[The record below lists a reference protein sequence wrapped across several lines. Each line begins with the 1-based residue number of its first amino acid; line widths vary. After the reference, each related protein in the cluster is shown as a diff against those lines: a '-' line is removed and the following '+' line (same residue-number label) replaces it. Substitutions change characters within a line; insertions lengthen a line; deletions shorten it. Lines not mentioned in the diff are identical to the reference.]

1 MKTTKLLTLAAL
13 SLALAS
19 CAAPSGNTGGEKRSD
34 IHTMSRQTL
43 NELYSTKPE
52 ARQLVANSAGYA
64 VFNQIDTKILTAG
77 TANGYGLAVNKASGK
92 ETYMRMAGLSA
103 GFGAGITNT
112 RTVIIFRKASTYRT
126 FITSGWSA
134 AADAKA
140 AAAMDRSGVGAGMSI
155 SATTD
160 PVVYHMTRSG
170 IAVSASVGAEKVWA
184 DTSLNH

>member
-1 MKTTKLLTLAAL
+1 MKAIQYLGLAAI
-13 SLALAS
+13 SLAFAS
-19 CAAPSGNTGGEKRSD
+19 CAGPSGNTRSEKRTD
-34 IHTMSRQTL
+34 VHAMSRQTL
-43 NELYSTKPE
+43 KELYSSKPE

-77 TANGYGLAVNKASGK
+77 TANGYGLAVNRGTGK

-126 FITSGWSA
+126 FISSGWSA

-140 AAAMDRSGVGAGMSI
+140 AAALDRNGMGAGVSI
-155 SATTD
+155 NPSVD

-170 IAVSASVGAEKVWA
+170 IAVSASVGAEKVWP
-184 DTSLNH
+184 DSSLNH